1 EQDVVGILADL
12 ESVPHQRLGWSSW
25 RATCQGFHILGFEG
39 VKEMCRKLLLQGAG
53 PGLERELPI
62 RWRYQSA
69 WSAVLTIRTRGLR
82 LIVVVIG
89 KISLWVHHI
98 VVVSHCVGPVPLD
111 VWLPVGQYRSVP
123 VGFRHPIHGGFPPG
137 VLRPQLRWGDQQQAD
152 RPGELR
158 PVNSCVHYCDSW
170 LG

>member
-1 EQDVVGILADL
+1 MVGDGNYQGVAFPMPAGIAIPQTDVPVQHRLVVQVDDAGAGVEQEQDVVGILADL

-39 VKEMCRKLLLQGAG
+39 VKEMCRKLLLQGAD

-123 VGFRHPIHGGFPPG
+123 VGF
-137 VLRPQLRWGDQQQAD
+137 
-152 RPGELR
+152 
-158 PVNSCVHYCDSW
+158 
-170 LG
+170 